1 MREHAATDP
10 PQGPLEVVV
19 AGAGVAEPVASPGI
33 PGPAPSPPAIL
44 AADLCVRRGD
54 AEVLSGVGFTIAAG
68 RVTGLF
74 GPSGSG
80 KTTLMRALVGV
91 QRGVSGRLDVLG
103 VTAGS
108 PSLRRRVAYVTQA
121 TSVYTDLSV
130 QENLRYFAALMGAGR
145 DSIAAALDAVSL
157 TSMADRPVRTL
168 SGGQQIRVSLATA
181 LLGDPSVLILDEPT
195 VGLDPLLRRDLW
207 SLFAQLA
214 TAGRTLLVSSHVMD
228 EARHCDT
235 LLLLRGGRLI
245 WRDSPAALAAATGTD
260 DLDTAFARIVERGL
274 ESGEIQ

>member
-10 PQGPLEVVV
+10 PHGPLQVVV
-19 AGAGVAEPVASPGI
+19 AGAGGAEPPAV
-33 PGPAPSPPAIL
+33 PGPVTATPAIV

-68 RVTGLF
+68 RITGLF

-103 VTAGS
+103 LTAGS
-108 PSLRRRVAYVTQA
+108 PSLRRRMAYVTQG

-130 QENLRYFAALMGAGR
+130 EENLRYFAALMGAGR
-145 DSIAAALDAVSL
+145 DSISPALDAVSL
-157 TSMADRPVRTL
+157 ASMADRPVRTL

-207 SLFAQLA
+207 ALFARVA
-214 TAGRTLLVSSHVMD
+214 AAGRTLLVSSHVMD
-228 EARHCDT
+228 EARHCNT
-235 LLLLRGGRLI
+235 LLLLREGRLI
-245 WRDSPAALAAATGTD
+245 WRDSPGALTAATGTD

-274 ESGEIQ
+274 QSGEMR